1 MSDPKKLSSK
11 ASKDLKPIIG
21 NWPYES
27 GQINVR
33 KIRGENNQ
41 IKIQMRVD
49 LGVLQ
54 IELHGRP
61 DGQRPHKCESLLE
74 YHRKQCRAYI
84 ERNGSDLGFTLNAD
98 ECHDLREEAA
108 QYYKRY
114 LANFVLEDYEAV
126 IRDTQRNLEVL
137 DFCIKYAEDEADQ
150 LAMEQYR
157 PYIIMMNARSK
168 GLSSMDHGAYR
179 TALVHVENGLTTIK
193 DFFERFGMPQ
203 AFRMSGEVKVLKALR
218 RQVRG
223 FLPVDPIRKL
233 KNKLNRALRDER
245 YEDAARLR
253 DELNILLQ
261 EPNETK

>member
-1 MSDPKKLSSK
+1 MSDPKMFT
-11 ASKDLKPIIG
+11 SKDLKPIIS
-21 NWPYES
+21 NWPSES

-41 IKIQMRVD
+41 VKIQMRVD

-54 IELHGRP
+54 IEPHGRP
-61 DGQRPHKCESLLE
+61 DGRRPHNCESLLE
-74 YHRKQCRAYI
+74 YHQKQCAIYI
-84 ERNGSDLGFTLNAD
+84 ERNGTDLGFVLNAE
-98 ECHDLREEAA
+98 ECQDLREEAV

-126 IRDTQRNLEVL
+126 IRDTQRNLDLL
-137 DFCIKYAEDEADQ
+137 DFCAKYAENEADQ

-168 GLSSMDHGAYR
+168 GLLSMDHGAYR

-193 DFFERFGMPQ
+193 NFFERFGMPH
-203 AFRMSGEVKVLKALR
+203 AYRMSGEVQVLKALR

-233 KNKLNRALRDER
+233 KSQLNRALRDER

-253 DELNILLQ
+253 DELNTLLQ
-261 EPNETK
+261 EPKETI